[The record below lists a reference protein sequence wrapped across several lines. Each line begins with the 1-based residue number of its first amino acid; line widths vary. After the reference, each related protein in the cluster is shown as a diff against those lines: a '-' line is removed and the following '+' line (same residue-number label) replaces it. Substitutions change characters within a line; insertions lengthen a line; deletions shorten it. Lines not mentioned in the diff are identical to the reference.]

1 MESRGT
7 TRRRVILADT
17 GRAPAFLPFISC
29 FVLWD
34 FLFRGFGGVFF
45 PSVFLGKG
53 VGEGVTMR
61 LFSRRLT
68 GRTGPDWTGIFF
80 FFGRG
85 VFWGAC
91 VLYCLYVYLG
101 SSFHFVFVSFV
112 LFLSFVIGEEG
123 V

>member
-17 GRAPAFLPFISC
+17 GRAPASLPFISC

-34 FLFRGFGGVFF
+34 FLFRGFGGGFFF
-45 PSVFLGKG
+45 PSVFFGERG
-53 VGEGVTMR
+53 GEGVTMR

-80 FFGRG
+80 FGGGGFL
-85 VFWGAC
+85 GAC

-112 LFLSFVIGEEG
+112 LFLSFVIGEGG